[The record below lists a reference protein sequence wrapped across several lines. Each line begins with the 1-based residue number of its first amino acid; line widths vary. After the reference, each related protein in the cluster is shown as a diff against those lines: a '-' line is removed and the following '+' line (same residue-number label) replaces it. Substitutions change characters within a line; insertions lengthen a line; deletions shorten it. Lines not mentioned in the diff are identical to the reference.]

1 MKRIDIIIERK
12 ENRLTK
18 AELNKIKGGIC
29 LLCKKR
35 YKMWSKLDDKIT
47 IESVGDSNLRF

>member
-1 MKRIDIIIERK
+1 MKRIDIIIEHK

-35 YKMWSKLDDKIT
+35 YKMWGKFDDEVVIELDD
-47 IESVGDSNLRF
+47 SNHSF